1 MTPPFAGRRRLAVLA
16 LSVIALSI
24 YHVTAVPILAPLLE
38 RQFDLSPKRLGLLLS
53 VSMVGGTLGAAAA
66 GWLADR
72 WGRVRILSVATGVT
86 AAGYFLC
93 AAPSALPVFYAGLAL
108 AGVGC
113 SATNVACGGLLPAL
127 FPERRRGSFTVL
139 LVTGAAAGILL
150 PYPVAY
156 LQGLHQAGQVS
167 FGGMMAAPFV
177 LVGLLL
183 AGLAFWLMRFA
194 PLADP
199 GASSNA
205 PQKPTDAPRSSGRP
219 RRGWT
224 VNGVPL
230 TAVGIVALLAT
241 AHGLSDNVLYSWITR
256 HLTMTFDEHPLPPGW
271 VLSFYNAAYLTGRLG
286 LAMLPDQVG
295 RRTLTI
301 VPGLIAGP
309 VMFTAM
315 QSDTYLLTFG
325 GYVLACLFSGL
336 EYPALMG
343 LVAQRFP
350 DRFATVFGLAGTTTL
365 LSVPALWG
373 VGKWA
378 EMAGSTRPP
387 LSAAAGGYV
396 LFALV
401 AALWL
406 VADLRAKVREGE
418 GGCGP
423 YRERRL

>member
-1 MTPPFAGRRRLAVLA
+1 MTTPLPGRRRLAVLA

-24 YHVTAVPILAPLLE
+24 YHVTAIPILAPVLE
-38 RQFDLSPKRLGLLLS
+38 CQFGLSPKRLGLLLS

-86 AAGYFLC
+86 AAGYYLC
-93 AAPSALPVFYAGLAL
+93 AAPSVLAVFYAGLAL

-113 SATNVACGGLLPAL
+113 SAANVACGGLLPAL
-127 FPERRRGSFTVL
+127 FPERRRGSFTTL

-156 LQGLHQAGQVS
+156 IQGLHEAGRMS
-167 FGGMMAAPFV
+167 FGVMMAAPFV

-183 AGLAFWLMRFA
+183 TGLALWLMRFA
-194 PLADP
+194 SPVDRVASLSTAQGAAD
-199 GASSNA
+199 
-205 PQKPTDAPRSSGRP
+205 TPRL
-219 RRGWT
+219 RRGWAL
-224 VNGVPL
+224 NGVPL
-230 TAVGIVALLAT
+230 TAVGIVAFLAA

-256 HLTMTFDEHPLPPGW
+256 HLTASFDEHPLPPGW
-271 VLSFYNAAYLTGRLG
+271 ILSFYNAAYLAGRLG

-309 VMFTAM
+309 ILFAAI

-378 EMAGSTRPP
+378 EVAGSTRPP

-396 LFALV
+396 VFALV

-406 VADLRAKVREGE
+406 VADLRSKEQAVDAVS
-418 GGCGP
+418 C
-423 YRERRL
+423 